1 LPRNAIVKTFG
12 GISVDIPTSR
22 TGILTD
28 FLSEAELAAELGCFE
43 RTLARWRGL
52 RIGPPFAMKG
62 REPIYETQ
70 AARAWLAAGGTKGA
84 ASSKKTRKG

>member
-1 LPRNAIVKTFG
+1 M
-12 GISVDIPTSR
+12 DIPTSR
-22 TGILTD
+22 TGILTG

-62 REPIYETQ
+62 REPIYETKQRAHGSPQ
-70 AARAWLAAGGTKGA
+70 AGPRALHQARKPERAE
-84 ASSKKTRKG
+84 ASERAR